1 VTAGP
6 QRAASFFG
14 TPRPALLLRLAL
26 LLSLALAL
34 VLSLG
39 AAPSADGQTIQSD
52 LRVPPGGTFVLGG
65 GDSGSFRVTATNV
78 GRVAV
83 TLGERRADGTE
94 AYRALA
100 PGARARVRFAAGSA
114 ALVVNCNSAEA
125 RLDARI
131 VGGGEGMGMRYVP
144 SGS

>member
-1 VTAGP
+1 M
-6 QRAASFFG
+6 
-14 TPRPALLLRLAL
+14 LR
-26 LLSLALAL
+26 LALAL

-39 AAPSADGQTIQSD
+39 AVPSPDSQTIPSG
-52 LRVPPGGTFVLGG
+52 LRVPAGGTFVFGG

-78 GRVAV
+78 GTVSV

-94 AYRALA
+94 AYRVLA
-100 PGARARVRFAAGSA
+100 PGARARVRVAAGSA

-144 SGS
+144 SGP